1 MTIVSSFLP
10 FLHVFFLTMTEPT
23 ARAFVELVAG
33 WVFLPGRSLADRIRA
48 TGSRRSP
55 VAYYRVLASASWSI
69 EEVGLRLLK
78 SVLRRWPQEILFLA
92 GDDTL
97 LPRKGPKIFGAG
109 MHRDGC
115 LSTRARAVKRWG
127 QAWVVLAVVLE
138 SRRHPG
144 RYYSLP
150 ILMQLYLNQATA
162 QKLGRKYYKKTEL
175 LLGLVRRIERELP
188 EQKLHFLGDYTYTA
202 PAVLCKFPRRI
213 EVTGRAHPKAR
224 LYEPAPP
231 RGPGRGRPRV
241 RGQQLPS
248 PNELLEGRAK
258 RQEFEVAPGRR
269 YRVRVASAKGCFYQT
284 PDRLVHVVAL
294 EHVGGRREDEVFYTT
309 CSDAS
314 AEQVV
319 RWYARRWSVE
329 VTFRDAKQHL
339 AVGREQNRTPA
350 AARRTAP
357 IGFLMYSLVVLWHET
372 AEPEAMMDLRNY
384 PGKRHAS
391 FADMLAALRRDSL
404 AEHRKKY
411 FEASTTSTEAQIN
424 REYLEKLLLLA
435 A

>member
-10 FLHVFFLTMTEPT
+10 LLHVFFLTMTEPT
-23 ARAFVELVAG
+23 ANAFLELTTG
-33 WVFLPGRSLADRIRA
+33 WVFAPGRSLADRIRA
-48 TGSRRSP
+48 TCSQRSP
-55 VAYYRVLASASWSI
+55 DTYYRVLASASWSI
-69 EEVGLRLLK
+69 EEAGLRLLK
-78 SVLRRWPQEILFLA
+78 FILRRCPAETLFLV

-97 LPRKGPKIFGAG
+97 LARKGPKVFGAG

-115 LSTRARAVKRWG
+115 LSTRVRTVKRWG
-127 QAWVVLAVVLE
+127 HAWVVLSVLFE
-138 SRRHPG
+138 SRRSPG

-150 ILMQLYLNQATA
+150 ILMGLYLSQATA
-162 QKLGRKYYKKTEL
+162 KKLGRKHRKKTEIL
-175 LLGLVRRIERELP
+175 LALVRRIERELP
-188 EQKLHFLGDYTYTA
+188 QQKLHFLGDYGYTA
-202 PAVLCKFPRRI
+202 PAVLGQFSPRI

-224 LYEPAPP
+224 LYEPAP
-231 RGPGRGRPRV
+231 RREGRRGRPRV

-248 PNELLEGRAK
+248 PQEVLKDHAQ

-269 YRVRVASAKGCFYQT
+269 YRVRMASMQGCFFQT
-284 PDRLVHVVAL
+284 PDRQVQVVAL
-294 EHVGGRREDEVFYTT
+294 EHVGGRRENEVFYTT
-309 CSDAS
+309 SVDAS
-314 AEQVV
+314 AEQVI
-319 RWYARRWSVE
+319 RWYARRWSIE

-339 AVGREQNRTPA
+339 AVGREQNRTQS

-357 IGFLMYSLVVLWHET
+357 LGFLMYSLIVLWHET
-372 AEPEAMMDLRNY
+372 VQPEAVMDLRNY

-411 FEASTTSTEAQIN
+411 FEATPTSTESQKN
-424 REYLEKLLLLA
+424 RDYLEKLLLLA